1 MTINDPLDLQVSLA
15 DQQLAS
21 RLGLASIDNDSDR
34 YRQAL
39 AEIVA
44 GGMPTALAV
53 ISVLNQLLA
62 SGMATSMGVEASRA
76 QDCKSF
82 AAQFESAMRG
92 RGPRLIEAV
101 I

>member
-15 DQQLAS
+15 DQQPAS

-76 QDCKSF
+76 VFERTILDAG
-82 AAQFESAMRG
+82 AASDELT
-92 RGPRLIEAV
+92 PKHPL
-101 I
+101 